1 MIAFL
6 ILIIYF
12 AIEYLAIRNIKTE
25 NNPDFPKHIA
35 TSLFYISWP
44 WWLFFVSAVYGGNR
58 RKIFYSSFIG
68 IIHSFS
74 QTVVVVLCWDNESFP
89 LGEALAIPGAIA
101 LLLSVVYLFWNK
113 REIRESNI

>member
-6 ILIIYF
+6 ILFIYF
-12 AIEYLAIRNIKTE
+12 AIQYIAIRNIKME
-25 NNPDFPKHIA
+25 SNSDFPNDIS
-35 TSLFYISWP
+35 TSLFFISWP

-58 RKIFYSSFIG
+58 RKIFYSSLIG

-74 QTVVVVLCWDNESFP
+74 QTVVVVLCWNNESFP

-101 LLLSVVYLFWNK
+101 LLLSAIYFFWNK
-113 REIRESNI
+113 REIRKSNI